1 MTSLAASQLHL
12 MLPITLTTAVCA
24 ALFQFVLT
32 AMVIQQRMRTRIAL
46 LDGGDALLT
55 RRIRAHANF
64 TESVPITLLLMLLLE
79 LAGWTATGLIVS
91 ALMLGLSRTLHA
103 VGILMPRL
111 MWARKLGML
120 LTMVAMFTLAL
131 GGIGMLLAVR

>member
-91 ALMLGLSRTLHA
+91 ALMLGLSRALHA

>member
-91 ALMLGLSRTLHA
+91 ASTLGLSRALHA